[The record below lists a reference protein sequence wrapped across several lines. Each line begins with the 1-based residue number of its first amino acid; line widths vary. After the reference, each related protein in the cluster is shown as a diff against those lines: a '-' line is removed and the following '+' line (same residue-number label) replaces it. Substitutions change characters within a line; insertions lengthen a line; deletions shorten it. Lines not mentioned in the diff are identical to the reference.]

1 MQLKHLNQAMHF
13 FPSSQVVPAY
23 YVVFTLC
30 SISGGGVV
38 YQDFWGFT
46 WETARGF
53 ALGCCLCFVG
63 VYLLTKKGTVALTLT
78 LTLTYP

>member
-46 WETARGF
+46 WETARGE
-53 ALGCCLCFVG
+53 G
-63 VYLLTKKGTVALTLT
+63 
-78 LTLTYP
+78 